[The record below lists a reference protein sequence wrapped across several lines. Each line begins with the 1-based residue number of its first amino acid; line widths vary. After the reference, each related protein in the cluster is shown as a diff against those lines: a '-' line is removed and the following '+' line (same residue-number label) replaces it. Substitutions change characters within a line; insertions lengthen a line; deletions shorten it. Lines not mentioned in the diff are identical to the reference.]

1 VQRGGKSLVHQ
12 LQRGEP
18 MVRETAR
25 TLIVGADGFLGRNLV
40 NHFEERGWP
49 FHPIGRAAGDL
60 TDWSTVAAAFRA
72 ASYCDR
78 ILHVVTRQRTGQA
91 QYGMAGTL
99 LAVNARIHLNVLE
112 AWRQFQPQAKLVS
125 TGSSCAYPERDRPI
139 PESDFQSGPVHN
151 SVRGYA
157 LAKQLLAVGAE
168 TFAAEFGLRHL
179 HCILATLYGPCDHKE
194 PDRSHFMGGMIERAV
209 AEMRQGNR
217 EFTVWGHPDTVRDLL
232 YVDDQIDAILTAD
245 RHFENTILNCTG
257 NRPVRIGEAAEAVVT
272 ALCWDAKPTY
282 PPDSFQGAAYKSI
295 DSARF
300 LEATGWRSRVAL
312 VDGIRRVL
320 AADYGLEVPK

>member
-1 VQRGGKSLVHQ
+1 
-12 LQRGEP
+12 
-18 MVRETAR
+18 MVPEVVR

-40 NHFEERGWP
+40 HYFEERGWP
-49 FHPIGRAAGDL
+49 FQAIGRAAGDL
-60 TDWSTVAAAFRA
+60 TDWSTVAAVFRSA
-72 ASYCDR
+72 PSCDR
-78 ILHVVTRQRTGQA
+78 ILHVVTRQRTGQV

-139 PESDFQSGPVHN
+139 LENEFQTGPVHD

-179 HCILATLYGPCDHKE
+179 HCILATLYGPYDHKE
-194 PDRSHFMGGMIERAV
+194 PGRSHFMGGMMDRAV
-209 AEMRQGNR
+209 TEMRQGKR
-217 EFTVWGHPDTVRDLL
+217 AFTVWGHPDTVRDLL

-257 NRPVRIGEAAEAVVT
+257 NRPIRIGEAAEAVMT
-272 ALCWDAKPTY
+272 ALCWNAKLVYTPG
-282 PPDSFQGAAYKSI
+282 SFQGAAYKSI
-295 DSARF
+295 DSTLF
-300 LEATGWRSRVAL
+300 LKTTSWRPRVAL

-320 AADYGLEVPK
+320 VVDYGLKVPK